1 MVRGGV
7 RVARGVNVV
16 QYRVLVKRSGKNHN
30 KGLVL

>member
-16 QYRVLVKRSGKNHN
+16 QYRVLVKKIREKPQ
-30 KGLVL
+30 